1 MRALALVVLM
11 VGFLAVWG
19 GLVPYETLPEDE
31 CPQVSAPEY
40 GYTFEAESWPPLSRR
55 CVVTAPD
62 GEVLA
67 TGDYVPWR
75 DYATVILF
83 GLAVAVLRLTPLRLL
98 ASFALFVAGLAVF
111 FGVP

>member
-1 MRALALVVLM
+1 MRALALLVLV

-31 CPQVSAPEY
+31 CPPVSAPEY
-40 GYTFEAESWPPLSRR
+40 GYTFEARWWPPGSRR

-62 GEVLA
+62 DEVLA
-67 TGDYVPWR
+67 TGTYYPWR
-75 DYATVILF
+75 EYATVVLF
-83 GLAVAVLRLTPLRLL
+83 GLAVAVLRLRPLRML
-98 ASFALFVAGLAVF
+98 ASLALFLAGVAVF